1 MLFDV
6 RAPGRKRLIQAI
18 YLVLA
23 IVLVGGTILFGVG
36 TGLPGIFGGNNDS
49 GGIDLAKQQQEQLEK
64 VEKQVAARPKDQKL
78 LAQLAS
84 LHYAAGVSQI
94 GDDVNSTTLPPKARA
109 ELLKAA
115 NAWQRYLDTDPNPI
129 DPGLANKMVAVFSPD
144 ALKQPDNWAN
154 AQAIVTEA
162 AVADA
167 KARGQKPA
175 VNAYLQLLT
184 AQAAAGRKRQ
194 AKITADAARSVV
206 PAAQR
211 KELEAAIKTAQD
223 PKAAEKAAQAGGSGE
238 AKRTVTVPES

>member
-36 TGLPGIFGGNNDS
+36 TGLPGIFGGNNDNG
-49 GGIDLAKQQQEQLEK
+49 GGIDIAKQQQEKLEK
-64 VEKQVAARPKDQKL
+64 VEKQVAAKPRDQKL

-84 LHYAAGVSQI
+84 LRYAAGVSKI
-94 GDDVNSTTLPPKARA
+94 GENVVNLPPEART
-109 ELLKAA
+109 EMQKAA
-115 NAWQRYLDTDPNPI
+115 NAWQRYLDTNPDPI
-129 DPGLANKMVAVFSPD
+129 DPGLANKMVAVFAPD

-206 PAAQR
+206 PKAQR
-211 KELEAAIKTAQD
+211 KELEEAIKTAQD
-223 PKAAEKAAQAGGSGE
+223 PKAAEKAAQGGGDAE
-238 AKRTVTVPES
+238 RTVTVPES

>member
-49 GGIDLAKQQQEQLEK
+49 GGIDLAKQQREQLEK
-64 VEKQVAARPKDQKL
+64 VEKQAAAKPKDPAL
-78 LAQLAS
+78 LVQLAS

-94 GDDVNSTTLPPKARA
+94 GDSTATTLPAAARA
-109 ELLKAA
+109 ELVKAA
-115 NAWQRYLDTDPNPI
+115 DAWQRYLDTDPNPV
-129 DPGLANKMVAVFSPD
+129 DPGLANKMVAVYAPD
-144 ALKQPDNWAN
+144 SLNQPKNWAD
-154 AQAIVTEA
+154 AQGIVTEA

-167 KARGQKPA
+167 KKRGQKPA
-175 VNAYLQLLT
+175 VNVYLQLLT

-206 PAAQR
+206 PKSQS

-223 PKAAEKAAQAGGSGE
+223 PKAAQQAAQAGGSAE
-238 AKRTVTVPES
+238 SQRTVTVPDN